1 MTKKVEPSSIVSIA
15 SMPLHTRIR
24 DADGFVGTVVYVGS
38 VASSKNSKEQ
48 YAGIMWD
55 DISRGKHDGSVV
67 CRETNQ
73 VVRHFSCGTTQ
84 GSFLKLRKL
93 DVGATLTA
101 ALLREKYVKMN
112 APRIAPNN
120 ILSHSVTTSSGR
132 EKNYRIHGRVENSE
146 TTTAGKYRQN
156 LAPTRRNI
164 QGFKR
169 GRYGRV
175 SAYKRD

>member
-1 MTKKVEPSSIVSIA
+1 MTEKVEPSSIVSTA
-15 SMPLHTRIR
+15 SIPLHTRIR
-24 DADGFVGTVVYVGS
+24 DVDGFVGTVVYVGS

-48 YAGIMWD
+48 YAGIVWD

-73 VVRHFSCGTTQ
+73 IVRHFSCGTTQ

-93 DVGATLTA
+93 DLGVTLTA

-120 ILSHSVTTSSGR
+120 ILPHSVTTSSGR
-132 EKNYRIHGRVENSE
+132 GKTVEFMGELKIRKHQQLENIDRISLRREGISRASSE
-146 TTTAGKYRQN
+146 EDMAE
-156 LAPTRRNI
+156 
-164 QGFKR
+164 F
-169 GRYGRV
+169 
-175 SAYKRD
+175 